1 MERAFPWRGLS
12 RGEGFPV
19 GRAFPWGGLS
29 RGEGFPVG
37 RAFPW
42 RGLSRGEGFPVYRA
56 EGLGT
61 IEASLYVVVAI
72 DLVPLLYII
81 SYVHY
86 SFSAVGI
93 DVAAHAD
100 LRQGIVLSE
109 TLVSRHA

>member
-61 IEASLYVVVAI
+61 IEASLYVVVASLSGPI
-72 DLVPLLYII
+72 II
-81 SYVHY
+81 SYIHY

-109 TLVSRHA
+109 TLVSRHE